1 METRMPRKSAED
13 RAAAAWRA
21 GGKHPE
27 PPKHLSRRA
36 KAMWREIVASRP
48 PDYFAPG
55 AAHLLE
61 SFVVAVLAARTLA
74 EVVEANPRD
83 EAAAKEWRDF
93 AKVEATLATKLRLAV
108 SSAIRPQ
115 SGKLTEKGGS
125 HPLIGGSA

>member
-1 METRMPRKSAED
+1 MPRQSAED

-21 GGKHPE
+21 GGAGPK
-27 PPKHLSRRA
+27 PPKHLSRPARA
-36 KAMWREIVASRP
+36 LWREIVASRP
-48 PDYFAPG
+48 ADYFGPG

-61 SFVVAVLAARTLA
+61 SFVVAVLAARVLA

-108 SSAIRPQ
+108 SSSVVPHAR
-115 SGKLTEKGGS
+115 SLTERGGGT
-125 HPLIGGSA
+125 HPLIGGSS

>member
-1 METRMPRKSAED
+1 MPRQSAED

-21 GGKHPE
+21 GGKRPE
-27 PPKHLSRRA
+27 PPKHLSRKA

-48 PDYFAPG
+48 PDYFGPG

-74 EVVEANPRD
+74 EVVEADPRD

-108 SSAIRPQ
+108 SSAIRPHA
-115 SGKLTEKGGS
+115 GALTERGGA
-125 HPLIGGSA
+125 HGPLIGGNA